1 MIETLCESNINNF
14 VEEHFSSENIFILVL
29 LPMKWWIPSN
39 DSQIVGLTEVMQEIL
54 PQVPKL
60 SGSLMN
66 KTHEDQTQFFYRKKY
81 TRKTL

>member
-14 VEEHFSSENIFILVL
+14 VEEYFSSENIFILVL
-29 LPMKWWIPSN
+29 LPMKWWIPWN
-39 DSQIVGLTEVMQEIL
+39 DSQIVGLTEVMEEIL

>member
-14 VEEHFSSENIFILVL
+14 VEEHFSSENIYILVL
-29 LPMKWWIPSN
+29 LPMKWWTPSN
-39 DSQIVGLTEVMQEIL
+39 NSQIVGLTEVMQEIL

-60 SGSLMN
+60 SGSLRN

>member
-14 VEEHFSSENIFILVL
+14 VEERFWSENTYILVL
-29 LPMKWWIPSN
+29 LPLKWWIPSK
-39 DSQIVGLTEVMQEIL
+39 DSQIVGLTEFMQEIL

-66 KTHEDQTQFFYRKKY
+66 KTHEDQTQFSYRKKIH
-81 TRKTL
+81 

>member
-1 MIETLCESNINNF
+1 MKVILLILLKNIS
-14 VEEHFSSENIFILVL
+14 HQKIYIYIYILVL

-60 SGSLMN
+60 GGSLMN

-81 TRKTL
+81 TRETL

>member
-1 MIETLCESNINNF
+1 MIGTLCESNINNF
-14 VEEHFSSENIFILVL
+14 VEEHFWSENIYILVL

-66 KTHEDQTQFFYRKKY
+66 KTHEDQTQFFYRKKMH
-81 TRKTL
+81 